1 MPMRFSYLSVQA
13 AAPVIALGGR
23 PMRPRPLIGVT
34 VIGPAASLSDR
45 GLLDTGAD
53 DTVFPDH
60 WATKLGL
67 DLSQVP
73 TTTSKGVGG
82 QGLTVRFAVVKL
94 RITDGVE
101 FREWPA
107 MVGFVAGAPIRPL
120 LGFAGFLQYFT
131 ATFHGDR
138 EEVEL
143 AANSL
148 FPAP

>member
-1 MPMRFSYLSVQA
+1 MPMRFSYFNA
-13 AAPVIALGGR
+13 KAPGPVVALGGR
-23 PMRPRPLIGVT
+23 PTRPRPLVLVT
-34 VIGPAASLSDR
+34 AIGPAASRSDR

-60 WATKLGL
+60 WAATLGV
-67 DLSQVP
+67 DLSQAP

-82 QGLTVRFAVVKL
+82 PGLVIRFAVVTL
-94 RITDGVE
+94 RVTDGVE

-107 MVGFVAGAPIRPL
+107 MVGFVAGPAIRPL
-120 LGFAGFLQYFT
+120 LGFAGFLQFFS

-143 AANSL
+143 TANSL
-148 FPAP
+148 FPGP